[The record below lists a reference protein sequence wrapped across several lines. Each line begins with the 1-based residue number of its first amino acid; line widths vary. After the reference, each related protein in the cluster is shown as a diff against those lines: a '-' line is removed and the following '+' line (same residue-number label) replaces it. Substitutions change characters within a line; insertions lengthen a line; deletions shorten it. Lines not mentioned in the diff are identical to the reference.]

1 MVTGRGEDLI
11 PADSSHSNQ
20 ECVCQS
26 ASMIVSPDGSSYPFT
41 GDQGDTALLENGV
54 VPSKESLL
62 QRDLIYRPFRS
73 KEMRMPIVERDFPV
87 GIRMDPLSWL
97 HSVPDE
103 LDPDDLPFME
113 RVLTFR
119 DCSNGGS
126 SRHRRQPAPFHHR
139 VKHHHFTFQ

>member
-1 MVTGRGEDLI
+1 MDLRIQTRGIRGRQ
-11 PADSSHSNQ
+11 P
-20 ECVCQS
+20 
-26 ASMIVSPDGSSYPFT
+26 
-41 GDQGDTALLENGV
+41 LLENGV

-62 QRDLIYRPFRS
+62 QRYLIYRPFRA
-73 KEMRMPIVERDFPV
+73 KEMGMPIVERDFPV
-87 GIRMDPLSWL
+87 GISMDPLSWL

-119 DCSNGGS
+119 DGSNGGS

-139 VKHHHFTFQ
+139 VEHHRFTFQ